1 MNREYLESLGLE
13 KDVIDKV
20 MAAHGKAIGEY
31 KDQAGKLEQLSTENE
46 SLKSQITERD
56 KDLKDLRKNAGDNEE
71 LTKKYSE
78 LEGKYKADT
87 QQLTKQ
93 LSETKLHAA
102 LDGALTA
109 AKVRNP
115 RALQG
120 FLDMTKIKLT
130 DDGKLD
136 GLDDQLT
143 AIRKDN
149 AYLFEG
155 DPKPHYDPAG
165 GGNPAGGDLLNIISN
180 PKLNLT
186 EALAANKGEDE

>member
-31 KDQAGKLEQLSTENE
+31 KDQAGKLERLSTENE

-71 LTKKYSE
+71 LAKKYSE

-87 QQLTKQ
+87 EKLTQQL
-93 LSETKLHAA
+93 SDTKLHAA

-115 RALQG
+115 RTLQG
-120 FLDMTKIKLT
+120 LLDMDKIKLT

-149 AYLFEG
+149 AYLFQG
-155 DPKPHYDPAG
+155 DPKPEYEPAG
-165 GGNPAGGDLLNIISN
+165 NGQPVGGDIKNIMAN

-186 EALAANKGEDE
+186 EALANKGADE